1 MQPEDSILLDEK
13 VTINKIGVFFSRF
26 QTLRFYLK
34 KIQRM
39 EQEVEAT
46 VTAVGVGAVFMSLTQ
61 KCVAYGFGFIDVFLH
76 TMMIFGWSAFTEM
89 YKKEGYFR

>member
-1 MQPEDSILLDEK
+1 
-13 VTINKIGVFFSRF
+13 
-26 QTLRFYLK
+26 
-34 KIQRM
+34 M

-46 VTAVGVGAVFMSLTQ
+46 AVGVGAGLMSLTQ

-89 YKKEGYFR
+89 YKKEGFFR